1 MSPYSLAA
9 DFFLIAH
16 DPFDGGRL
24 AISTEILGCG
34 LVGAE
39 IADLVLTRRLRVE
52 GDDLA
57 VNRRVAETDGP
68 LDEADAYVLEAVG
81 DQESVPSVRMWIDP
95 LQDGLY
101 ALIADRLVTAEI
113 LRREPGTRRIG
124 RGRQPDRFPADD
136 LLAACAPQQRLEQLL
151 RAPRYLTLSPG
162 VLAALLGVL
171 GVDRLLS
178 DADLDRTTLREL
190 LVEIE
195 QNLPSDLRAV
205 CDGVRAVTAEVS
217 LRSL

>member
-1 MSPYSLAA
+1 VASRQPLAL

-39 IADLVLTRRLRVE
+39 IAELVLARRLRVD
-52 GDDLA
+52 GDD
-57 VNRRVAETDGP
+57 VVVVTEPRGPVDEIDG
-68 LDEADAYVLEAVG
+68 YVLEAVDG
-81 DQESVPSVRMWIDP
+81 QESVHSVRAWIEP

-101 ALIADRLVTAEI
+101 ALIGDRLVASGV
-113 LRREPGTRRIG
+113 LRREHGTRRIG
-124 RGRQPDRFPADD
+124 RGRQPDRFPASD

-151 RAPRYLTLSPG
+151 RSPKDLTLAPG

-171 GVDRLLS
+171 GVDRLLTT
-178 DADLDRTTLREL
+178 AIDRTTLREM

-195 QNLPSDLRAV
+195 QNLPADLRAV
-205 CDGVRAVTAEVS
+205 CDGIRAVTAEVS
-217 LRSL
+217 LRSR

>member
-1 MSPYSLAA
+1 MASRQPLAL

-39 IADLVLTRRLRVE
+39 IADLVLARRLRID
-52 GDDLA
+52 GDD
-57 VNRRVAETDGP
+57 VVVTEPGGQVDDIDG
-68 LDEADAYVLEAVG
+68 YVLEAVDG
-81 DQESVPSVRMWIDP
+81 QESVHSVRTWIEP

-101 ALIADRLVTAEI
+101 ALIGDRLVAAGV
-113 LRREPGTRRIG
+113 LRREQGTRRIG
-124 RGRQPDRFPADD
+124 RGRQPDRFPAND

-151 RAPRYLTLSPG
+151 RSPKDLTLAPG

-171 GVDRLLS
+171 GVDRLLPT
-178 DADLDRTTLREL
+178 AIDRTTLREM

-195 QNLPSDLRAV
+195 QNLPTDLRTV

-217 LRSL
+217 LRSR

>member
-1 MSPYSLAA
+1 VASRQPLAL

-39 IADLVLTRRLRVE
+39 IADLVLARRLRID
-52 GDDLA
+52 GDD
-57 VNRRVAETDGP
+57 VVVTEPGGQVDDIDG
-68 LDEADAYVLEAVG
+68 YVLEAVDG
-81 DQESVPSVRMWIDP
+81 QESVHSVRSWIEP

-101 ALIADRLVTAEI
+101 ALIGDRLVAAGI
-113 LRREPGTRRIG
+113 LRREQGTRRIG

-151 RAPRYLTLSPG
+151 RSPKDLTLASG

-171 GVDRLLS
+171 GVDRLLPT
-178 DADLDRTTLREL
+178 AIDRTTLREM

-195 QNLPSDLRAV
+195 QNLPTDLRTV

-217 LRSL
+217 LRSR

>member
-1 MSPYSLAA
+1 VASRQPLAL

-39 IADLVLTRRLRVE
+39 IADLVLARRLRID
-52 GDDLA
+52 GDD
-57 VNRRVAETDGP
+57 VVVTEPGGQVDDIDG
-68 LDEADAYVLEAVG
+68 YVLEAVDG
-81 DQESVPSVRMWIDP
+81 QESVHSVRTWIEP

-101 ALIADRLVTAEI
+101 ALIGDRLVAAGV
-113 LRREPGTRRIG
+113 LRREQGTRRIG
-124 RGRQPDRFPADD
+124 RGRQPDRFPAND

-151 RAPRYLTLSPG
+151 RSPKDLTLAPG

-171 GVDRLLS
+171 GVDRLLTT
-178 DADLDRTTLREL
+178 AIDRTTLREM

-195 QNLPSDLRAV
+195 QNLPSDLRTV

-217 LRSL
+217 LRSR

>member
-1 MSPYSLAA
+1 VASRQPLAL

-39 IADLVLTRRLRVE
+39 IADLVLARRLRID
-52 GDDLA
+52 GDD
-57 VNRRVAETDGP
+57 VVVTEPGGQVDDIDG
-68 LDEADAYVLEAVG
+68 YVLEAVDG
-81 DQESVPSVRMWIDP
+81 QESVHSVRTWIEP

-101 ALIADRLVTAEI
+101 ALIGDRLVAAGV
-113 LRREPGTRRIG
+113 LRREQGTRRIG
-124 RGRQPDRFPADD
+124 RGRQPDRFPAND

-151 RAPRYLTLSPG
+151 RSPKDLTLAPG

-171 GVDRLLS
+171 GVDRLLPT
-178 DADLDRTTLREL
+178 AIDRTTLREM

-195 QNLPSDLRAV
+195 QNLPTDLRTV

-217 LRSL
+217 LRSR

>member
-1 MSPYSLAA
+1 VASRQPLAL

-39 IADLVLTRRLRVE
+39 IADLVLARRLRID
-52 GDDLA
+52 GDD
-57 VNRRVAETDGP
+57 VVVTEPGGQVDDIDG
-68 LDEADAYVLEAVG
+68 YVLEAVDG
-81 DQESVPSVRMWIDP
+81 QESVHSVRSWIEP

-101 ALIADRLVTAEI
+101 ALIGDRLVAAGV
-113 LRREPGTRRIG
+113 LRREQGTRRIG

-151 RAPRYLTLSPG
+151 RSPKDLTLASG

-171 GVDRLLS
+171 GVDRLLPT
-178 DADLDRTTLREL
+178 AIDRTTLREM

-195 QNLPSDLRAV
+195 QNLPTDLRTV

-217 LRSL
+217 LRSR

>member
-1 MSPYSLAA
+1 VSAQLAA

-39 IADLVLTRRLRVE
+39 VADLILARRLRVD
-52 GDDLA
+52 GDDL
-57 VNRRVAETDGP
+57 VVGEPSGREPGGP
-68 LDEADAYVLEAVG
+68 LDEADDYVLEALAG
-81 DQESVPSVRMWIDP
+81 QDSVHPVRTWVEP

-101 ALIADRLVTAEI
+101 ALVGDRLVASGV
-113 LRREPGTRRIG
+113 LRREHGTRRIG

-151 RAPRYLTLSPG
+151 RAPQDLTLAPG
-162 VLAALLGVL
+162 FLAALIGVL
-171 GVDRLLS
+171 GVDRLLNS
-178 DADLDRTTLREL
+178 EIDRATLREML
-190 LVEIE
+190 AEIE
-195 QNLPSDLRAV
+195 QNLPTDLRV
-205 CDGVRAVTAEVS
+205 LCNGVRAVTAEVS
-217 LRSL
+217 LRSR